1 MNIIA
6 MAFIAIGYALFY
18 WGANEIK
25 HWNKSVQ
32 DTEAATFKL
41 LVGFPMPSDYK
52 SIHSVPFVFTDP
64 SATTPST
71 PGTSPNPGTS
81 IDPSKPSAPQN
92 GLSPNFPGGP
102 GATIPTPGI
111 PGVSNL

>member
-41 LVGFPMPSDYK
+41 LVGFPMTADYQTL
-52 SIHSVPFVFTDP
+52 HSVPFTFTDP
-64 SATTPST
+64 STAAPTTGGT
-71 PGTSPNPGTS
+71 GTSGGS
-81 IDPSKPSAPQN
+81 KAPSQG

-111 PGVSNL
+111 PGVSTV